1 MLPPIPSWDGLH
13 PLIIHFPIALL
24 LVTPLLIVLG
34 AVLPGKGRAILISAF
49 VLMLMGTVAS
59 FVAASTGE
67 AAGELAERFPGVEPV
82 LEQHEELA
90 ETTQVVFSVLT
101 GIFALIVFAPIVL
114 RKELT
119 RATLIP
125 LNFAF
130 LLFYGAG
137 MILLVNT
144 AHQGGLLVHQ
154 YGVRAMVVD
163 TTAQAAAPADTR
175 RSRHG
180 DDDD

>member
-1 MLPPIPSWDGLH
+1 M
-13 PLIIHFPIALL
+13 
-24 LVTPLLIVLG
+24 
-34 AVLPGKGRAILISAF
+34 
-49 VLMLMGTVAS
+49 
-59 FVAASTGE
+59 
-67 AAGELAERFPGVEPV
+67 
-82 LEQHEELA
+82 
-90 ETTQVVFSVLT
+90 LT
-101 GIFALIVFAPIVL
+101 GIFALIVFAPMVL

-154 YGVRAMVVD
+154 YGVRAMMD
-163 TTAQAAAPADTR
+163 STAQTNTPADTR
-175 RSRHG
+175 GSRRG